1 MFYYKQNLSILNT
14 FKMSYKNIKRA
25 LKFQTNERLSGS
37 SIDKIF
43 KFLCY
48 KFINIV

>member
-1 MFYYKQNLSILNT
+1 
-14 FKMSYKNIKRA
+14 MSYKNIKRA

-43 KFLCY
+43 KFFSC
-48 KFINIV
+48 KFINIVTQYYDIQNTYYKL